1 MTDRNPTPFMPAG
14 LATGMGSLPHL
25 DAREALDVILAH
37 IPEIPHWPQLP
48 RRSAREHFVFQFL
61 QPLVD
66 CGVLVRRNRRWG
78 FDTCRE
84 DHADCLTRFYTTALA
99 AQEGDAE
106 SLHRFSPT
114 PEAAAGFHAF
124 LARAQSAGLT
134 GVCYVKGQI
143 AGPLTIALELKD
155 QDGIPAYY
163 NETLRDVV
171 VRTLA
176 LNARSQAAALSGIG
190 IGNGTI
196 VFVDDPGL
204 SACGSRLHLS
214 ISRKTVVDDLNLIFD
229 AIRSEGALTGVHSCE
244 AIDWSLLTE
253 SAVDIISVD
262 VYRYAD
268 SLIPYAAELRKF
280 LARGGVAAWGIVPT
294 LDDPFAE
301 TPASLHNRLVGIWE
315 AIFPD
320 GFDRETLIRQ
330 SLITPACGTGLLSEA
345 QAVWV
350 YELTAAVSRRIRSA

>member
-1 MTDRNPTPFMPAG
+1 MTDRNPTHFLPAG

-78 FDTCRE
+78 FDTRRE
-84 DHADCLTRFYTTALA
+84 DQADCLTRFYTAALA

-114 PEAAAGFHAF
+114 AEAAAGFHAF

-134 GVCYVKGQI
+134 GVRYVKGQI

-190 IGNGTI
+190 NGTI

-214 ISRKTVVDDLNLIFD
+214 ISRNMAVDDLNLIFK

-244 AIDWSLLTE
+244 AIDWSLLTD

-280 LARGGVAAWGIVPT
+280 LARGGVVAWGIVPT
-294 LDDPFAE
+294 LDDPFEE
-301 TPASLHNRLVGIWE
+301 TPASLHNRLYGIWE
-315 AIFPD
+315 AIFSA
-320 GFDRETLIRQ
+320 GLDRETLIRQ

-345 QAVWV
+345 QAVRV
-350 YELTAAVSRRIRSA
+350 YELTAAVSQRIRSA